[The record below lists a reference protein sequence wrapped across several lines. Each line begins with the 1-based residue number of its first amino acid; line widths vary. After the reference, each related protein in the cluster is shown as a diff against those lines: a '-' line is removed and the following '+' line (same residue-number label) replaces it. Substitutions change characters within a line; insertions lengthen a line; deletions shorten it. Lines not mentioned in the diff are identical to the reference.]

1 MIKPEEILHQAKIQI
16 QNGCPEKAEPLLRQ
30 VLRYYQGSS
39 YATTAASLL
48 AELDCPSL
56 LPISPVAEALS
67 DRWSGINSVENPRF
81 VPFLEDLFDLDR
93 RQEAAITRLCGQVI
107 EQLSVWIRSID
118 DESWL
123 RDLVK
128 PVQQHPKFEHD
139 LDGVLEAWWEAKFT
153 KRYETVATNVANAL
167 QKWAVDEAW
176 QMVSSL
182 DNPSL
187 PLSLRNQVTQLQQ
200 IIGTVKDDMRH
211 LETLLSEISD
221 NSCRDWFQVQR
232 LTIHRC
238 ELQPFKVKS
247 NYAPPAFWQNKI
259 EATLPALS
267 ARIQIFIATQAQAC
281 RDLPAVREFYRE
293 FKRLGFNEADY
304 LEISWFES
312 IQTTYQTDNNN
323 ELQACPEINELTQ
336 IRQRVYDD
344 KMSLPVVLAQ
354 WLQHRADAVDILIKQ
369 WQQMIKGLES
379 KALALAE
386 PHSIKGLESKALA
399 LAKPPKAD
407 IVMPEAFKRDIPKYQ
422 SLWQQLLDIEQS
434 LDTKNPLTDS
444 DFQEAKDA
452 LEQILAKYPNHQYAQ
467 DLLSEIETKHQQ
479 HRFVQALQQWDI
491 EAFLQHC
498 DTVSPTEIVQPYLQL
513 VEYKDA
519 LKKIN
524 KLYQTSQFSNSQTAA
539 AWWQDWYDTVT
550 QLPELPA
557 EFSQQLEII
566 ALERRRAW
574 FKILDTLLENP
585 KVAASVCHE
594 AVDTLEKW
602 QRDSAH
608 FLRYY
613 LDLKRRAW
621 YQETTECLAAKN
633 WQRAKNAIAQFE
645 NAGGNKTKLEGLKVL
660 LAIRQAQADSLSKL
674 ADVLLE
680 QWFLIKLYLP
690 EQLGKLLYQAIANVW
705 QNNDRA
711 RLAKLKDLAST
722 IPDTEQPKLLG
733 LCRKWLDIEDALTMP
748 EVKPSTLL
756 EFAKL
761 VFVKN
766 GHGIRYM
773 LRQPVIRLIAQWQ
786 NDNDLLFAWIYIAA
800 QRVQPPLIHEAAEPL
815 TQLTGQSQQAA
826 ARVRKHLAQLLDIS
840 NTDLAAA
847 QTTLK
852 SERDNWLR
860 LKDFIN
866 LLPFSPA
873 QQVVIPNSLDKVNK
887 LVNELKRIKQ
897 YLIYLE
903 DADLREEP
911 AQSKL
916 INVQGFVRD
925 QLPRFLVREVWL
937 NRVEVL
943 EPLTRLTFILRQFG
957 KTAGHFGSN
966 DLKDLEQRDLLVR
979 MEKFLLKLIEKFEH
993 ANLVERGFWQIL
1005 SQECWTLVCQ
1015 EGGVLNPEVP
1025 DKPDLRTLPDLLLAL
1040 DEEEKQFRITLIK
1053 LYDEAWLT
1061 HVPSG
1066 AKIDTSDRRYQA
1078 FFCSIP
1084 KEPPRTRRGY
1094 WLFKRETDKEPM
1106 ATLLKSAQGQLPTWV
1121 SQFLEH
1127 GIP

>member
-1 MIKPEEILHQAKIQI
+1 
-16 QNGCPEKAEPLLRQ
+16 
-30 VLRYYQGSS
+30 
-39 YATTAASLL
+39 LL
-48 AELDCPSL
+48 AELDCPSP
-56 LPISPVAEALS
+56 LPTSPVAEALS
-67 DRWSGINSVENPRF
+67 DKWSGINSVENPQF

-93 RQEAAITRLCGQVI
+93 RQEPAITRLCGQVI
-107 EQLSVWIRSID
+107 EQLSVWIQSID

-153 KRYETVATNVANAL
+153 ERYETVATNVANAL

-187 PLSLRNQVTQLQQ
+187 PVSLRNQVTQLQQ

-211 LETLLSEISD
+211 LETLLNEISD
-221 NSCRDWFQVQR
+221 NSCHDWFQVQR

-293 FKRLGFNEADY
+293 FQRLGFNETDN

-323 ELQACPEINELTQ
+323 ELQACPSINELTQ
-336 IRQRVYDD
+336 IRQRIYDD

-379 KALALAE
+379 KALAE
-386 PHSIKGLESKALA
+386 PLESKALA
-399 LAKPPKAD
+399 LAEPLESKALALAEPPK
-407 IVMPEAFKRDIPKYQ
+407 AFKRDIPKYQ

-524 KLYQTSQFSNSQTAA
+524 NLYQANQFSNSQAAA

-557 EFSQQLEII
+557 EFSGQLEII

-574 FKILDTLLENP
+574 FKILKTLLENP

-602 QRDSAH
+602 QADSAH

-613 LDLKRRAW
+613 QDLKRRAW

-633 WQRAKNAIAQFE
+633 WIGAKNAIAQFE
-645 NAGGNKTKLEGLKVL
+645 NAGGDKTKLEGLKVL

-680 QWFLIKLYLP
+680 QWFLLKLYLP

-722 IPDTEQPKLLG
+722 IPDTKQPKLVSSQKVWVNLPKPDRFWKPVRFFPHNLEKIPKLLG
-733 LCRKWLDIEDALTMP
+733 LCRKWLDIEHALTMP
-748 EVKPSTLL
+748 EVTPSTLL

-773 LRQPVIRLIAQWQ
+773 LRQPVNRLIAQWQ

-840 NTDLAAA
+840 NTDLANA

-852 SERDNWLR
+852 SERDNWQR

-925 QLPRFLVREVWL
+925 QLPNFLVREVWL

-943 EPLTRLTFILRQFG
+943 EPLTRLTFILKQFG
-957 KTAGHFGSN
+957 KTARRFGSN

-979 MEKFLLKLIEKFEH
+979 MERFLLKLIEKFEH

-1015 EGGVLNPEVP
+1015 EGGVLNPKIP
-1025 DKPDLRTLPDLLLAL
+1025 DKPDLRTLRDLLLAL

-1066 AKIDTSDRRYQA
+1066 AKIDASDERYQA
-1078 FFCSIP
+1078 FFTTIP

-1121 SQFLEH
+1121 NQFLEH